1 MTSSW
6 KLRPYTHHSKHFFN
20 SLSLAQTH
28 LTSVVGDGG
37 QRDVFTVPGA
47 LDHVLFL
54 HLPHGHSPGGLL
66 MLCSPFARAAELC
79 SVLFTWRSCRSPSLP
94 LPPRLSLSKTLVAAW
109 PQICLLFRSSLLF
122 LAAMMSL
129 SPFPLPKRSIDLF
142 PALAQILVSVCD
154 SPVFPGRAV
163 LSGR

>member
-28 LTSVVGDGG
+28 LIWLGMVGRGTF
-37 QRDVFTVPGA
+37 FTVPGA

-94 LPPRLSLSKTLVAAW
+94 LPPRLSFSKTLVAAW